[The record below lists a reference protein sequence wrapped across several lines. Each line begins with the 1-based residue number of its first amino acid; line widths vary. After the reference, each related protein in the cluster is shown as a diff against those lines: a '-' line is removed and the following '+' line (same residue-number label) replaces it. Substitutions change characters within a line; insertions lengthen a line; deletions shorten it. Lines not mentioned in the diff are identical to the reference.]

1 MSADSRQ
8 SASSSKGA
16 LANTPPTLGP
26 DDVHIWRIALDGGDI
41 DRDRAWLSSDELAR
55 ADRFV
60 QERDRTHYEAGRA
73 ALRGILAGYLGSA
86 PDQLGFSYARA
97 GKPALAGGWASS
109 GIQFNLSHSQAV
121 GLLAVS
127 RERSLGIDIE
137 WMNPATS
144 VMEICE
150 RFFSAGEI
158 STLRGL
164 PDDQKVA
171 GFFQCWTRKE
181 AFIKAVG
188 EGLSIPLDSFD
199 VSFGSEPAAL
209 KSVRAEFTDV
219 ARWKLYDL
227 PIDPE
232 YAAAL
237 AAEGNHHKL
246 SYLRWN
252 HR

>member
-1 MSADSRQ
+1 MNADSGRP
-8 SASSSKGA
+8 APPSSGA
-16 LANTPPTLGP
+16 PADDPPILGG
-26 DDVHIWRIALDGGDI
+26 DDVHIWRISLDRSDVDG
-41 DRDRAWLSSDELAR
+41 DRALLSSDELAR

-60 QERDRTHYEAGRA
+60 QARDRIHFAAGRA
-73 ALRGILAGYLGSA
+73 ALRGILARYLDTA
-86 PDQLGFSYARA
+86 PDQLGFSHAPA
-97 GKPALAGGWASS
+97 GKPTLGGQWASS
-109 GIQFNLSHSQAV
+109 GIQFNLSHSQAL

-137 WMNPATS
+137 WMNRTIP

-150 RFFSAGEI
+150 RFFSEGEI

-164 PDDQKVA
+164 PEEHKVA
-171 GFFQCWTRKE
+171 GFFECWTRKE
-181 AFIKAVG
+181 AFIKALG
-188 EGLSIPLDSFD
+188 GGLSIPLDSFD
-199 VSFGSEPAAL
+199 VSFGNEPAAL
-209 KSVRAEFTDV
+209 KWVRSEFTDGS
-219 ARWKLYDL
+219 RWKLYDL
-227 PIDPE
+227 LIDSG